1 MHRMESADSKSK
13 RKKPIEK
20 GWTIGPHIAGFDEE
34 SSLPYGLGFDK
45 FIKKKTDLIESQ
57 KFQNNRIMDL
67 VVEKLGYM
75 DYRDALVCN
84 KYILEAKRSKD
95 YHQVARAKVLQHAF
109 QQYNSQRREEIE
121 AKARE

>member
-1 MHRMESADSKSK
+1 MLEN
-13 RKKPIEK
+13 E
-20 GWTIGPHIAGFDEE
+20 
-34 SSLPYGLGFDK
+34 
-45 FIKKKTDLIESQ
+45 

-95 YHQVARAKVLQHAF
+95 YH
-109 QQYNSQRREEIE
+109 
-121 AKARE
+121 